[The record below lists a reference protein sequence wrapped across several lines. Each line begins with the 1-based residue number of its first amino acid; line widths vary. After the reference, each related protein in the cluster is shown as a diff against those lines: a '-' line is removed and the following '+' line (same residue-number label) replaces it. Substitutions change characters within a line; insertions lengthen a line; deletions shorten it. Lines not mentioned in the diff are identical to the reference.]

1 MKTSKDTVFPSLSKV
16 SILNQ
21 YYHFKYDRSKKN
33 LQKPFLLQEIDTQ
46 KIEKKNK
53 SLKLTSPSK
62 TPTHIQPSSAAAAAI
77 ITDLSAGDIYTA
89 LGLTEK
95 GTSALP

>member
-1 MKTSKDTVFPSLSKV
+1 MPSLSKV

-33 LQKPFLLQEIDTQ
+33 LQKPFLLQEIGTH
-46 KIEKKNK
+46 KIEKNNNK
-53 SLKLTSPSK
+53 SLKLTTPSK